1 MRTMNP
7 LLVFDLDGTLIDS
20 APDII
25 VAVNRTLVKNN
36 KAPLSDETVIAHIGE
51 GLKKLIAD
59 IFMEENLD
67 PGQLIEIEMEF
78 LKTYEEEMFNKTTIF
93 PGVEQFLTDYS
104 NIGPIGII
112 TNKNEGPAKAI
123 LKHLGLDRF
132 PWVQVFGA
140 DTLEERK
147 PSPLPLQTMM
157 KLAGHSPDK
166 TFMIGDG
173 IPDVLSALRAG
184 VPSIAIGFGYTSTDL
199 LQQYDPRG
207 ILSHYDELPTLLA
220 KLGAKT

>member
-1 MRTMNP
+1 MQQHP

-25 VAVNRTLVKNN
+25 TAVNRTLQNHGKNSL
-36 KAPLSDETVIAHIGE
+36 PDDVIISHIGE

-59 IFMEENLD
+59 IFMAE
-67 PGQLIEIEMEF
+67 QLSPADIVELEMEF
-78 LKTYEEEMFNKTTIF
+78 LRIYEEEMLHQTRVY
-93 PGVEQFLTDYS
+93 PGVEDFLSQYK
-104 NIGPIGII
+104 GPMAII
-112 TNKNEGPAKAI
+112 TNKNEEPAKII
-123 LKHLGLDRF
+123 LRHLNLDQY
-132 PWVQVFGA
+132 PWMQIFGA

-157 KLAGHSPDK
+157 KLAGHAPHN

-184 VPSIAIGFGYTSTDL
+184 VPSIAIGFGYTAPHL
-199 LQQYDPRG
+199 LAQYEPRAV
-207 ILSHYDELPTLLA
+207 LQHYQDLPTLL
-220 KLGAKT
+220 KNLGKA

>member
-1 MRTMNP
+1 MNP

-25 VAVNRTLVKNN
+25 VAVNRTLALHGKN
-36 KAPLSDETVIAHIGE
+36 ALTDEIIISHIGE

-59 IFMEENLD
+59 IFMENNLD
-67 PGQLIEIEMEF
+67 PADIIELEMEF
-78 LKTYEEEMFNKTTIF
+78 LRIYEEEMLNRTRIF
-93 PGVEQFLTDYS
+93 DGVEIFLENYS
-104 NIGPIGII
+104 GPISIV
-112 TNKNEGPAKAI
+112 TNKNEEPAKAI

-132 PWVQVFGA
+132 PWQYVFGA

-147 PSPLPLQTMM
+147 PSPVPLQTVM
-157 KLAGHSPDK
+157 KLTGHFPHN

-184 VPSIAIGFGYTSTDL
+184 VPSIAIGFGYTATSLLREYEPSGVLNHYHDL
-199 LQQYDPRG
+199 P
-207 ILSHYDELPTLLA
+207 HLLRDLTRQA
-220 KLGAKT
+220 

>member
-1 MRTMNP
+1 MNP

-25 VAVNRTLVKNN
+25 VAINRTLSLHGKNT
-36 KAPLSDETVIAHIGE
+36 LSDEVIISHIGE

-59 IFMEENLD
+59 LFLEEDLD
-67 PGQLIEIEMEF
+67 PADIIELEMEF
-78 LKTYEEEMFNKTTIF
+78 LRIYEEEMFNRTKVF
-93 PGVEQFLTDYS
+93 DGVENFLTNYP
-104 NIGPIGII
+104 GPISIV

-132 PWVQVFGA
+132 PWQHVFGA

-147 PSPLPLQTMM
+147 PSPIPLQTVM
-157 KLAGHSPDK
+157 KLTGHAPHN

-184 VPSIAIGFGYTSTDL
+184 VPSIAIGFGYTATHL
-199 LQQYDPRG
+199 LEEYEPRG
-207 ILSHYDELPTLLA
+207 VLKHYHELPHLIRDLSHRT
-220 KLGAKT
+220 

>member
-1 MRTMNP
+1 MNP

-25 VAVNRTLVKNN
+25 TAVNHTLKNHG
-36 KAPLSDETVIAHIGE
+36 KKTLTDEVIISHIGE

-59 IFMEENLD
+59 LFLEDDLD
-67 PGQLIEIEMEF
+67 PDAIIELEMEF
-78 LKTYEEEMFNKTTIF
+78 LRIYEEVMLDQTTIF
-93 PGVEQFLTDYS
+93 PGVEDFLKSYA
-104 NIGPIGII
+104 GPIAII
-112 TNKNEGPAKAI
+112 TNKNEHPAKKI
-123 LKHLGLDRF
+123 LNHLSLHRY
-132 PWVQVFGA
+132 PWVNVFGA

-157 KLAGHSPDK
+157 KLAGHTPLN

-184 VPSIAIGFGYTSTDL
+184 VPSIAIGFGYTHTHL
-199 LQQYDPRG
+199 LQQYEPKG
-207 ILSHYDELPTLLA
+207 VLSHYQELPKLLETLT
-220 KLGAKT
+220 KNP

>member
-1 MRTMNP
+1 MNP

-25 VAVNRTLVKNN
+25 VAINRTLDLHGK
-36 KAPLSDETVIAHIGE
+36 KALSDEVIISHIGE

-59 IFMEENLD
+59 IFMEEDLD
-67 PGQLIEIEMEF
+67 PSEIIELEMEF
-78 LKTYEEEMFNKTTIF
+78 LRIYEEEMLHRTRIF
-93 PGVEQFLTDYS
+93 DGVENFLENYS
-104 NIGPIGII
+104 GPISII

-123 LKHLGLDRF
+123 LTHLGLDRF
-132 PWVQVFGA
+132 PWQYIFGA

-147 PSPLPLQTMM
+147 PSPVPLQTVM
-157 KLAGHSPDK
+157 KLTGHFPHN

-184 VPSIAIGFGYTSTDL
+184 VPSIAIGFGYTSTDQ
-199 LQQYDPRG
+199 LQKYEPSG
-207 ILSHYDELPTLLA
+207 ILGHYQELPQLLR
-220 KLGAKT
+220 KLSQRS